1 MNFRPAQ
8 DAEQTKPKPE
18 EGLNQTQEIDEIGEH
33 ITEERN
39 ELPNFPR
46 REGSLPLPGR
56 RGESVVSGLNVP
68 RPNSPFRGRRAT
80 LATVGLGRSYSSHIP
95 NGKPINR
102 SPLRGADHFS
112 DDESI
117 SKANSR
123 RGEPV
128 HPVPARCRS
137 AEGTPR
143 SQTPTHGT
151 STLRSAVSNADWS
164 DGITGVGRLSM
175 VLDFTTHTSK
185 LSVTITK
192 IEFPPYHQ
200 RNVEL
205 LEVSVMLLPGKAQSF
220 RTKPKD
226 FNEPVAMYLYPR
238 DKVKDMSLRFR
249 LYEHGAVGAR
259 HLLGE
264 GNLRLRNVNLDA
276 ELIPMAVDLQSPGS
290 YVPEGASGAIMY
302 EGELAISEEDRP
314 EILLSLEYRR
324 LTGKLLLEVIK
335 TRNLGMLTDSK
346 AKEMYV
352 AVKLV
357 GANASLISRGKTTPR
372 RHMIDPEYN
381 EMFLFHVPEQELNTV
396 TILLTVVSI
405 SKTLGRKH
413 KVGMV
418 ALGENYSSEE
428 ELRHWYEMTRS
439 KEKSIVRWH
448 RINEIRV

>member
-1 MNFRPAQ
+1 M
-8 DAEQTKPKPE
+8 
-18 EGLNQTQEIDEIGEH
+18 
-33 ITEERN
+33 
-39 ELPNFPR
+39 
-46 REGSLPLPGR
+46 
-56 RGESVVSGLNVP
+56 
-68 RPNSPFRGRRAT
+68 
-80 LATVGLGRSYSSHIP
+80 
-95 NGKPINR
+95 
-102 SPLRGADHFS
+102 
-112 DDESI
+112 
-117 SKANSR
+117 
-123 RGEPV
+123 
-128 HPVPARCRS
+128 
-137 AEGTPR
+137 
-143 SQTPTHGT
+143 
-151 STLRSAVSNADWS
+151 
-164 DGITGVGRLSM
+164 
-175 VLDFTTHTSK
+175 
-185 LSVTITK
+185 
-192 IEFPPYHQ
+192 EFPPYHQ

-226 FNEPVAMYLYPR
+226 FNDPVAMYLYPR

-264 GNLRLRNVNLDA
+264 GTLRLRNVNLDA
-276 ELIPMAVDLQSPGS
+276 ELIPMLVDLQPPGS

-335 TRNLGMLTDSK
+335 TRNLGMLTESK

-396 TILLTVVSI
+396 TILITVISI

-418 ALGENYSSEE
+418 ALGQNYSSEE

-448 RINEIRV
+448 RINEIKV

>member
-1 MNFRPAQ
+1 MTA
-8 DAEQTKPKPE
+8 KPE
-18 EGLNQTQEIDEIGEH
+18 ENLNQPEVDEYGDDIVEDS
-33 ITEERN
+33 N
-39 ELPNFPR
+39 DSSYFPR
-46 REGSLPLPGR
+46 HREGSVPLPAR
-56 RGESVVSGLNVP
+56 NRGESLVTGLSVP
-68 RPNSPFRGRRAT
+68 RPNSPFKGRRAT
-80 LATVGLGRSYSSHIP
+80 LATVGLGGSYSSHIP
-95 NGKPINR
+95 NGKPLR
-102 SPLRGADHFS
+102 SPMRGVDHFS

-117 SKANSR
+117 SKATSR

-143 SQTPTHGT
+143 SQTPTHGV
-151 STLRSAVSNADWS
+151 SSLRSAVSNADWS
-164 DGITGVGRLSM
+164 DGVTGVGRLN
-175 VLDFTTHTSK
+175 VILDFTMHTSK

-192 IEFPPYHQ
+192 MEFPPYHQ

-226 FNEPVAMYLYPR
+226 FNDPVAMYLYPR

-264 GNLRLRNVNLDA
+264 GTLRLRNVNLDA
-276 ELIPMAVDLQSPGS
+276 ELIPMLVDLQPPGS

-335 TRNLGMLTDSK
+335 TRNLGMLTESK

-396 TILLTVVSI
+396 TILITVISI

-418 ALGENYSSEE
+418 ALGQNYSSEE

-448 RINEIRV
+448 RINEIKV